1 MKAYEIDLKKL
12 KRYAIKDRLNK
23 VSVRQFAPPPPP
35 PRSRAKKLV
44 KMTVS

>member
-23 VSVRQFAPPPPP
+23 VSVRQFAPPPP
-35 PRSRAKKLV
+35 RSRAKKLV

>member
-23 VSVRQFAPPPPP
+23 VSVRQFGGQFAPPPPDRGP
-35 PRSRAKKLV
+35 KNW
-44 KMTVS
+44 

>member
-23 VSVRQFAPPPPP
+23 VSVRQFAPP
-35 PRSRAKKLV
+35 RSRAKKLV

>member
-23 VSVRQFAPPPPP
+23 VSVRQFAPPP
-35 PRSRAKKLV
+35 RSRAKKLV

>member
-23 VSVRQFAPPPPP
+23 VSVRQFA
-35 PRSRAKKLV
+35 RR
-44 KMTVS
+44 TYEEGN

>member
-23 VSVRQFAPPPPP
+23 VSVRQFAP
-35 PRSRAKKLV
+35 RSRAKKLV